1 MGNPK
6 CGAKS
11 SFSHGLL
18 RKIHQNTPGMKS
30 RMHLTITP
38 KGKHKFGTS
47 KGARPKM
54 TVEIAELRA
63 VGDPKGPMFDGAAFH
78 ASLKK

>member
-1 MGNPK
+1 
-6 CGAKS
+6 
-11 SFSHGLL
+11 
-18 RKIHQNTPGMKS
+18 MKS